1 MNEFADAL
9 FFGFAVGQD
18 LFSEIFVS
26 EDEGSAS
33 AQLNQQSNLK
43 FALKGKHLL
52 FSVSNKILLSV
63 AAPHQH
69 HGYDCD

>member
-9 FFGFAVGQD
+9 FFGFAFGQD

-43 FALKGKHLL
+43 FALKGNH
-52 FSVSNKILLSV
+52 
-63 AAPHQH
+63 
-69 HGYDCD
+69 

>member
-26 EDEGSAS
+26 EDEGAAS
-33 AQLNQQSNLK
+33 APLNQQSNLK
-43 FALKGKHLL
+43 FALKGNHY
-52 FSVSNKILLSV
+52 FFWASNKILLSV
-63 AAPHQH
+63 VTPHQH
-69 HGYDCD
+69 HGCDCD

>member
-43 FALKGKHLL
+43 FALKG
-52 FSVSNKILLSV
+52 N
-63 AAPHQH
+63 HQIF
-69 HGYDCD
+69 

>member
-1 MNEFADAL
+1 MDNFHAVRNLLIHECFEKNQRMNEFAEAL
-9 FFGFAVGQD
+9 FFGFAVGQG

-43 FALKGKHLL
+43 FALKGNH
-52 FSVSNKILLSV
+52 
-63 AAPHQH
+63 
-69 HGYDCD
+69 

>member
-33 AQLNQQSNLK
+33 APLNQQSNLK
-43 FALKGKHLL
+43 FALKGNRYL
-52 FSVSNKILLSV
+52 FSASNKILLSV
-63 AAPHQH
+63 ATPYQH
-69 HGYDCD
+69 HGCNFD

>member
-33 AQLNQQSNLK
+33 AQLNQQSNFEVCLK
-43 FALKGKHLL
+43 RKSLTFFGK
-52 FSVSNKILLSV
+52 
-63 AAPHQH
+63 
-69 HGYDCD
+69 

>member
-33 AQLNQQSNLK
+33 ASLNQQSNLK

>member
-1 MNEFADAL
+1 MRNLLILECFEKNQRMNEFADAL

-33 AQLNQQSNLK
+33 APLNQQSNLK
-43 FALKGKHLL
+43 FALKGNH
-52 FSVSNKILLSV
+52 
-63 AAPHQH
+63 
-69 HGYDCD
+69 